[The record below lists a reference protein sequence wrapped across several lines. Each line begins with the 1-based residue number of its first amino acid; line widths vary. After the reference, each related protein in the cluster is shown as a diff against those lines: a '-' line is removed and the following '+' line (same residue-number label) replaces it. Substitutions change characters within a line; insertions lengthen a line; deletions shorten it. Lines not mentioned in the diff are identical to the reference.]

1 MITAIFIVKNGD
13 ALVTKRN
20 SESKEIRT
28 KLATIMLAAAIAVSA
43 SSHVLAETYDVVIN
57 NGRVMDPET
66 NFDGVSNV
74 GVKDGRIVVITED
87 AISGKETI
95 DASGHVVAPG
105 FIEGHQHAT
114 DPFSRKVNLRDGL
127 TTQMDFEAGAGD
139 IAKWYA
145 DAEGKTQSNYGM
157 VVLATLARVSVLDGP
172 EIAALGNDMGGLF
185 SHTVGAAAAKAQK
198 EGRRPGWSSTLPNKE
213 QMARIM
219 SYVDEGLRQG
229 ALGVGVPVGYM
240 TTGVTQYEL
249 YKYQELA
256 AKYGRVTNGH
266 VRFAGIRPPTEG
278 QLGVQEMLANAMV
291 LDAPFMASH
300 LNSTMDWE
308 YTIPMIN
315 EAREKRGAKVWG
327 EVYPYVAGSTIASTD
342 ILTEAGMAQMGITYS
357 NVANLDGTRW
367 DKAMYEDVRKNDP
380 GRAILIYNNPPEDI
394 AKWMAQ
400 PGVVVVSDG
409 MAIQD
414 ENLEYYPWDSPYEG
428 KSVHPRSAGT
438 RAKVLR
444 MVREE
449 NNMPLMEAISKMS
462 YLHAK
467 YFDELGGISQF
478 KTKGRMQ
485 EGADADIVVFN
496 PDTVTDNTTYE
507 PGKGALPSTG
517 IPYVLVNGVVVVK
530 DSVVQKV
537 FPGKPIRFPVMEKG
551 RLDQISIEP
560 REFVPNQSP

>member
-1 MITAIFIVKNGD
+1 MKRLTALLSVLIPT
-13 ALVTKRN
+13 LVMV
-20 SESKEIRT
+20 IP
-28 KLATIMLAAAIAVSA
+28 AMAAD
-43 SSHVLAETYDVVIN
+43 YDVVIN

-66 NFDGVSNV
+66 NFDGVRNV
-74 GVKDGRIVVITED
+74 GVKDGKIVVITKD
-87 AISGKETI
+87 AITGKETI
-95 DASGHVVAPG
+95 NASGHVVAPG

-114 DPFSRKVNLRDGL
+114 DQFSRKVNLRDGL

-157 VVLATLARVSVLDGP
+157 VVLTTLARLSVLDGP

-185 SHTVGAAAAKAQK
+185 SHVVGAAAAKAQK
-198 EGRRPGWSSTLPNKE
+198 EGRKPGWSATLPNKQ
-213 QMARIM
+213 QMTEIM
-219 SYVDEGLRQG
+219 SIVDEGLRQG
-229 ALGVGVPVGYM
+229 ALGVGIPVGYM

-256 AKYGRVTNGH
+256 SKYGRVSNAH
-266 VRFAGIRPPTEG
+266 VRFAGVRPPTEG

-300 LNSTMDWE
+300 LNSNMDWE
-308 YTIPMIN
+308 YTIPLIN
-315 EAREKRGAKVWG
+315 DAREKRGAKVWG
-327 EVYPYVAGSTIASTD
+327 EVYPYAAGSTIASTD
-342 ILTEAGMAQMGITYS
+342 ILTESSMAQMNITYS

-414 ENLEYYPWDSPYEG
+414 ENLNYYPWDSPYEG

-444 MVREE
+444 MVREDK
-449 NNMPLMEAISKMS
+449 NMPLMEAISKMS

-467 YFDELGGISQF
+467 YFDELGGIPQF
-478 KTKGRMQ
+478 RTKGRVQ
-485 EGADADIVVFN
+485 VGADADIVVFN
-496 PDTVTDNTTYE
+496 PDTVTDNSTYE

-530 DSVVQKV
+530 DSIVQKV
-537 FPGKPIRFPVMEKG
+537 FPGKPIRFPVLETG

-560 REFVPNQSP
+560 REFDPNQ

>member
-1 MITAIFIVKNGD
+1 MQIEKDNGM
-13 ALVTKRN
+13 TKR
-20 SESKEIRT
+20 KR
-28 KLATIMLAAAIAVSA
+28 LLVSTLILGVMSVVPA
-43 SSHVLAETYDVVIN
+43 YAQNYDLVIN

-66 NFDGVSNV
+66 NFDGVRNV
-74 GVKDGRIVVITED
+74 GIKDGKIAAITED
-87 AISGKETI
+87 AIQGDETI

-145 DAEGKTQSNYGM
+145 EAEGKTQANYGM
-157 VVLATLARVSVLDGP
+157 VVLTTLARVSVLDSP
-172 EIAALGNDMGGLF
+172 EIAASANDMGGLF
-185 SHTVGAAAAKAQK
+185 SMVGRAAAKAQS
-198 EGRRPGWSSTLPNKE
+198 EGRKPGWTATLPNKE
-213 QMARIM
+213 QMTEIM
-219 SYVDEGLRQG
+219 RLVDEGLRQG
-229 ALGVGVPVGYM
+229 ALGVGIPVGYM

-256 AKYGRVTNGH
+256 SKYGRISNGH
-266 VRFAGIRPPTEG
+266 VRFAGVRPPTGG

-291 LDAPFMASH
+291 LDAPFLASH
-300 LNSTMDWE
+300 LNSNMDWE
-308 YTIPMIN
+308 YTIPLIN
-315 EAREKRGAKVWG
+315 DARETRGAKVWG
-327 EVYPYVAGSTIASTD
+327 EVYPYAAGGTIASTD
-342 ILTEAGMAQMGITYS
+342 ILTESSMAQMNITYS
-357 NVANLDGTRW
+357 NVSNLDGTRW

-380 GRAILIYNNPPEDI
+380 GRSILIFNNPPEDI

-414 ENLEYYPWDSPYEG
+414 ENLDYYPWDSPYEG

-444 MVREE
+444 MVREDK
-449 NNMPLMEAISKMS
+449 NMPLMEAISKMS

-467 YFDELGGISQF
+467 YFAELGGISQF
-478 KTKGRMQ
+478 RTKGRVQ
-485 EGADADIVVFN
+485 VGADADIVVFN
-496 PDTVTDNTTYE
+496 PDTVTDNSTYE
-507 PGKGALPSTG
+507 PGMGALPSTG

-537 FPGKPIRFPVMEKG
+537 FPGKPIRFPVQEKG
-551 RLDQISIEP
+551 RLDQITIEP
-560 REFVPNQSP
+560 REFDPNQ

>member
-1 MITAIFIVKNGD
+1 MNI
-13 ALVTKRN
+13 RN
-20 SESKEIRT
+20 SIHLL
-28 KLATIMLAAAIAVSA
+28 LATSLLIVSSAFAQDYDIAI
-43 SSHVLAETYDVVIN
+43 L

-66 NFDGVSNV
+66 NFNGVRNV
-74 GVKDGRIVVITED
+74 GVKDGKIVAITGE
-87 AISGKETI
+87 AIKGKETI
-95 DASGHVVAPG
+95 DAKGHVVAPG

-114 DPFSRKVNLRDGL
+114 DQFSRKVNLRDGL

-139 IAKWYA
+139 IAKWYEN
-145 DAEGKTQSNYGM
+145 AEGKTQSNYGM

-172 EIAALGNDMGGLF
+172 EIAAGGNDMGELF
-185 SHTVGAAAAKAQK
+185 RSVVKDAAAKAQK
-198 EGRRPGWSSTLPNKE
+198 EGRKPGWSATLPNKE
-213 QMARIM
+213 QMTEIM
-219 SYVDEGLRQG
+219 SLVDEGLRQG

-256 AKYGRVTNGH
+256 GKYGRITNGH

-300 LNSTMDWE
+300 LNSNMDWE
-308 YTIPMIN
+308 YTIPLVN
-315 EAREKRGAKVWG
+315 DAREKRGAKVWG
-327 EVYPYVAGSTIASTD
+327 EVYPYAAGSTIASTD
-342 ILTEAGMAQMGITYS
+342 ILTVGSMAQMGITYS
-357 NVANLDGTRW
+357 DVSNLDGTRW
-367 DKAMYEDVRKNDP
+367 DKAMYEDIRKNDP
-380 GRAILIYNNPPEDI
+380 GRAIVIYNNPEKDI
-394 AKWMAQ
+394 GKWLAM
-400 PGVVVVSDG
+400 PGVVIVSDG

-414 ENLEYYPWDSPYEG
+414 EKLNYYPWDSPYEG

-449 NNMPLMEAISKMS
+449 KIMPLMEAISKMS

-467 YFDELGGISQF
+467 YFDEFGGIRQM
-478 KTKGRMQ
+478 KTKGRVQ
-485 EGADADIVVFN
+485 VGADADIVVFN
-496 PDTVTDNTTYE
+496 PDTVTDNSTYK
-507 PGKGALPSTG
+507 PGEGALPSTG

-530 DSVVQKV
+530 DSEVQKV
-537 FPGKPIRFPVMEKG
+537 FPGKPIRFPVLEKG

-560 REFVPNQSP
+560 RIFEPNQ

>member
-1 MITAIFIVKNGD
+1 MKRLKILFGLLVLSLMIVMPAV
-13 ALVTKRN
+13 
-20 SESKEIRT
+20 
-28 KLATIMLAAAIAVSA
+28 AAD
-43 SSHVLAETYDVVIN
+43 YDVVIN

-66 NFDGVSNV
+66 NFDGVRNV
-74 GVKDGRIVVITED
+74 GIKDGKIVAITKD
-87 AISGKETI
+87 AIKGKETI
-95 DASGHVVAPG
+95 NAKGHVVAPG

-114 DPFSRKVNLRDGL
+114 DQFSRKVNLRDGL
-127 TTQMDFEAGAGD
+127 TTMMDFEAGAGD

-172 EIAALGNDMGGLF
+172 EIAASGNDMGELF
-185 SHTVGAAAAKAQK
+185 RTVVGAAAAKAQK
-198 EGRRPGWSSTLPNKE
+198 EGRKPGWSSTLPNKE
-213 QMARIM
+213 QMTEIM
-219 SYVDEGLRQG
+219 RLVDEGLRQG

-266 VRFAGIRPPTEG
+266 VRFAGVRPPTEG
-278 QLGVQEMLANAMV
+278 QLGIQEMLANAMV

-300 LNSTMDWE
+300 LNSNMDWE

-315 EAREKRGAKVWG
+315 DAREKRGAKVWG
-327 EVYPYVAGSTIASTD
+327 EVYPYAAGSTIASTD
-342 ILTEAGMAQMGITYS
+342 ILTEAGMAQMNITYS

-367 DKAMYEDVRKNDP
+367 TKEDYENVRKNDP

-400 PGVVVVSDG
+400 PGVVIVSDG

-414 ENLEYYPWDSPYEG
+414 NNLNYYPWDSPYEG

-444 MVREE
+444 MVREDKI
-449 NNMPLMEAISKMS
+449 MPLMEAISKMS

-467 YFDELGGISQF
+467 YFDEFGGISQF
-478 KTKGRMQ
+478 KTKGRVQ
-485 EGADADIVVFN
+485 VGADADIVVFN
-496 PDTVTDNTTYE
+496 PDTVTDNSTYE

-530 DSVVQKV
+530 DSEVQKV
-537 FPGKPIRFPVMEKG
+537 FPGKPIRFPVLEKG

-560 REFVPNQSP
+560 RTFEPNQ

>member
-1 MITAIFIVKNGD
+1 M
-13 ALVTKRN
+13 KRL
-20 SESKEIRT
+20 SDLFAVAV
-28 KLATIMLAAAIAVSA
+28 LAVAIATPA
-43 SSHVLAETYDVVIN
+43 MAADYDVVIS

-66 NFDGVSNV
+66 NFDGVRNV

-114 DPFSRKVNLRDGL
+114 DQFSRKVNLRDGL

-157 VVLATLARVSVLDGP
+157 VVLALIARVSVLDGP
-172 EIAALGNDMGGLF
+172 EIAAVGNDMGGLF
-185 SHTVGAAAAKAQK
+185 AHTVKAAAVKAQK
-198 EGRRPGWSSTLPNKE
+198 EGRKPGWTATLPNKE
-213 QMARIM
+213 QMTRIM

-300 LNSTMDWE
+300 LNSNMDWE

-315 EAREKRGAKVWG
+315 DARENRGAKVWG
-327 EVYPYVAGSTIASTD
+327 EVYPYAAGSTIASTD

-414 ENLEYYPWDSPYEG
+414 ENLEYYPWDSSYEG
-428 KSVHPRSAGT
+428 KTVHPRSAGT

-449 NNMPLMEAISKMS
+449 KNMPLMEAISKMS

-485 EGADADIVVFN
+485 EGADADIVIFN
-496 PDTVTDNTTYE
+496 PDTVTDNSTYE

-537 FPGKPIRFPVMEKG
+537 FPGKPIRFPVLEQG

>member
-1 MITAIFIVKNGD
+1 MKISMERSSSRQEAGSIQRALFTVVAII
-13 ALVTKRN
+13 A
-20 SESKEIRT
+20 
-28 KLATIMLAAAIAVSA
+28 MAISPQVF
-43 SSHVLAETYDVVIN
+43 AETYDVVIN

-66 NFDGVSNV
+66 NFDGVRNV
-74 GVKDGRIVVITED
+74 GIKDGKIVAITTD
-87 AISGKETI
+87 AIKGKETI
-95 DASGHVVAPG
+95 NAKGHVVAPG

-114 DPFSRKVNLRDGL
+114 DQFSRKVNLRDGL

-172 EIAALGNDMGGLF
+172 EIAAGGNDMGGLF
-185 SHTVGAAAAKAQK
+185 SYTVGAAAKKAQQ
-198 EGRRPGWSSTLPNKE
+198 EGRKPGWSSTLPNKE
-213 QMARIM
+213 QMTQIM
-219 SYVDEGLRQG
+219 AYVDEGLRQG

-256 AKYGRVTNGH
+256 AQYGRVTNAH
-266 VRFAGIRPPTEG
+266 VRFAGVRPPTEG

-291 LDAPFMASH
+291 LDAPFLASH
-300 LNSTMDWE
+300 LNSNMDWE
-308 YTIPMIN
+308 YTIPLIN
-315 EAREKRGAKVWG
+315 DAREKRGAKVWG
-327 EVYPYVAGSTIASTD
+327 EVYPYAAGGTIASTD
-342 ILTEAGMAQMGITYS
+342 ILTESSMAQMNITYS

-367 DKAMYEDVRKNDP
+367 TKEDYENIRKNDP
-380 GRAILIYNNPPEDI
+380 GRSILIYNNPPEDI

-414 ENLEYYPWDSPYEG
+414 ENLDYYPWDEPYEG

-444 MVREE
+444 MVREDK
-449 NNMPLMEAISKMS
+449 NMPLMEAISKMS

-478 KTKGRMQ
+478 RTKGRVQ
-485 EGADADIVVFN
+485 IGADADIVVFN
-496 PDTVTDNTTYE
+496 PDTVTDNSTYE
-507 PGKGALPSTG
+507 VGMGALPSTG

-560 REFVPNQSP
+560 RTFDPNQS

>member
-1 MITAIFIVKNGD
+1 MKTILKRSRSREEAGRIQR
-13 ALVTKRN
+13 ALVTVVA
-20 SESKEIRT
+20 II
-28 KLATIMLAAAIAVSA
+28 ATAISPQVF
-43 SSHVLAETYDVVIN
+43 AETFDVVIN

-66 NFDGVSNV
+66 NFDGVRNV
-74 GVKDGRIVVITED
+74 GIKDGKIVVITKD
-87 AISGKETI
+87 AIKGKETI
-95 DASGHVVAPG
+95 NAKGHVVAPG

-114 DPFSRKVNLRDGL
+114 DPFSRKVFLRDGL

-145 DAEGKTQSNYGM
+145 EAEGKTQSNYGM

-172 EIAALGNDMGGLF
+172 EIAAGGNDMGGLF
-185 SHTVGAAAAKAQK
+185 AYTVGAAAKKAQQ
-198 EGRRPGWSSTLPNKE
+198 EGRKPGWSSTLPNKE
-213 QMARIM
+213 QMTQIM

-229 ALGVGVPVGYM
+229 ALGVGIPVGYM

-256 AKYGRVTNGH
+256 SKYGRISNGH

-278 QLGVQEMLANAMV
+278 QLGVQEMLANAMI
-291 LDAPFMASH
+291 LDAPFMAVH
-300 LNSTMDWE
+300 LNSNMDWE
-308 YTIPMIN
+308 YTIPMVN
-315 EAREKRGAKVWG
+315 DAREKRGAKVWG
-327 EVYPYVAGSTIASTD
+327 EVYPYTAGSTIASTD
-342 ILTEAGMAQMGITYS
+342 VLTESSMAQMGITYS
-357 NVANLDGTRW
+357 DVANLDGTRW

-380 GRAILIYNNPPEDI
+380 GRAVVIYTNPEEAV
-394 AKWMAQ
+394 AKWMAM

-409 MAIQD
+409 MAVQD
-414 ENLEYYPWDSPYEG
+414 AEGNYYPWDSPYEG
-428 KSVHPRSAGT
+428 KSVHPRTAGT

-444 MVREE
+444 MVREDK
-449 NNMPLMEAISKMS
+449 NMSLMEAISKMS

-478 KTKGRMQ
+478 RTKGRVQ
-485 EGADADIVVFN
+485 VGADADIVVFN
-496 PDTVTDNTTYE
+496 PDTVTDNSTYE
-507 PGKGALPSTG
+507 PGMGALPSTG

-537 FPGKPIRFPVMEKG
+537 FPGKPIRFPVLETG

-560 REFVPNQSP
+560 RVFDPNQS

>member
-1 MITAIFIVKNGD
+1 MEMKRLTVLLSVLIPV
-13 ALVTKRN
+13 LVMVTP
-20 SESKEIRT
+20 
-28 KLATIMLAAAIAVSA
+28 AMAAD
-43 SSHVLAETYDVVIN
+43 YDVVIN

-66 NFDGVSNV
+66 NFDGVRNV
-74 GVKDGRIVVITED
+74 GIKDGKIVAITTD
-87 AISGKETI
+87 AIKGKETI
-95 DASGHVVAPG
+95 NAKGHVVAPG

-172 EIAALGNDMGGLF
+172 EVAALGNDMGGLF
-185 SHTVGAAAAKAQK
+185 AHTVGAAAAKAQK
-198 EGRRPGWSSTLPNKE
+198 EGRKPGWSSTLPNKE
-213 QMARIM
+213 QMTQIM
-219 SYVDEGLRQG
+219 SYMDEGLRQG
-229 ALGVGVPVGYM
+229 ALGVGIPVGYM
-240 TTGVTQYEL
+240 TTGITQYEL

-256 AKYGRVTNGH
+256 AKYGRISNGH
-266 VRFAGIRPPTEG
+266 VRFAGVRPPTEG

-291 LDAPFMASH
+291 LDAPFMAVH
-300 LNSTMDWE
+300 LNSVMDWE

-315 EAREKRGAKVWG
+315 DAREKRGAKVWG

-342 ILTEAGMAQMGITYS
+342 VLTESSMAQMGITYS
-357 NVANLDGTRW
+357 DVANLDGTRW

-380 GRAILIYNNPPEDI
+380 GRAVVIYTNPEEAV
-394 AKWMAQ
+394 AKWMAM

-409 MAIQD
+409 MAVQD
-414 ENLEYYPWDSPYEG
+414 AKGNYYPWDSPYEG
-428 KSVHPRSAGT
+428 KSVHPRTAGT

-444 MVREE
+444 MVREDKI
-449 NNMPLMEAISKMS
+449 MPLMEAISKMS

-478 KTKGRMQ
+478 RTKGRVQ
-485 EGADADIVVFN
+485 VGADADIVVFN
-496 PDTVTDNTTYE
+496 PDTVTDNSTYE
-507 PGKGALPSTG
+507 PGMGAIPSTG

-560 REFVPNQSP
+560 RTFDPNQS

>member
-1 MITAIFIVKNGD
+1 MKIFMEQSRSRLGAGVIQRVLFTVVAII
-13 ALVTKRN
+13 
-20 SESKEIRT
+20 
-28 KLATIMLAAAIAVSA
+28 ATAVSPQIF
-43 SSHVLAETYDVVIN
+43 AETYDVVIN

-66 NFDGVSNV
+66 NFDGVRNV
-74 GVKDGRIVVITED
+74 GIKDGKIVAITTD
-87 AISGKETI
+87 AIKGKETI
-95 DASGHVVAPG
+95 NAKGHVVAPG

-145 DAEGKTQSNYGM
+145 DHEGKTQSNYGM

-185 SHTVGAAAAKAQK
+185 AYTVGAAAKKAQK
-198 EGRRPGWSSTLPNKE
+198 EGRKPGWSSTLPNKE
-213 QMARIM
+213 QMTQIM
-219 SYVDEGLRQG
+219 GYIDEGLRQG
-229 ALGVGVPVGYM
+229 ALGVGIPVGYM

-256 AKYGRVTNGH
+256 AKYGRISNGH
-266 VRFAGIRPPTEG
+266 VRFAGVRPPTEG

-291 LDAPFMASH
+291 LDAPFMAVH
-300 LNSTMDWE
+300 LNSNMDWE
-308 YTIPMIN
+308 YTIPMVN
-315 EAREKRGAKVWG
+315 DAREKRGAKVWG
-327 EVYPYVAGSTIASTD
+327 EVYPYTAGSTIASTD
-342 ILTEAGMAQMGITYS
+342 VLTESSMAQMGITYS
-357 NVANLDGTRW
+357 DVANLDGTRW

-380 GRAILIYNNPPEDI
+380 GRAVIIYTNPEEAV
-394 AKWMAQ
+394 AKWMAM

-409 MAIQD
+409 MAVQD
-414 ENLEYYPWDSPYEG
+414 ANGNYYPWDSPYEG
-428 KSVHPRSAGT
+428 KSVHPRTAGT

-444 MVREE
+444 MVREDKI
-449 NNMPLMEAISKMS
+449 MPLMEAISKMS

-478 KTKGRMQ
+478 RTKGRVQ
-485 EGADADIVVFN
+485 VGADADIVVFN
-496 PDTVTDNTTYE
+496 PDTVTDNSTYE

-517 IPYVLVNGVVVVK
+517 MPYVLVNGVVVVK

-560 REFVPNQSP
+560 RVFDPNQS

>member
-1 MITAIFIVKNGD
+1 MKFR
-13 ALVTKRN
+13 ALFF
-20 SESKEIRT
+20 
-28 KLATIMLAAAIAVSA
+28 AMLILF
-43 SSHVLAETYDVVIN
+43 VLPACEPDTTYDVVIL

-66 NFDGVSNV
+66 NFDGVRNV
-74 GVKDGRIVVITED
+74 GVKDGKIAIITESE
-87 AISGKETI
+87 IKGKETI
-95 DASGHVVAPG
+95 DATGHVVAPG

-145 DAEGKTQSNYGM
+145 EAEGKTQSNYGM

-185 SHTVGAAAAKAQK
+185 AYTVGAAAAKAQK
-198 EGRRPGWSSTLPNKE
+198 EGRKPGWSSTLPNKE
-213 QMARIM
+213 QMIKIM
-219 SYVDEGLRQG
+219 GYIDEGLRQG

-240 TTGVTQYEL
+240 TTGMTQYEL

-256 AKYGRVTNGH
+256 AKYGRITNGH
-266 VRFAGIRPPTEG
+266 VRFAGVRPPTEG
-278 QLGVQEMLANAMV
+278 QLGIQEMLANAMV

-300 LNSTMDWE
+300 LNSNMDWE

-315 EAREKRGAKVWG
+315 DAREKRGAKVWG
-327 EVYPYVAGSTIASTD
+327 EVYPYAAGSTIASTD
-342 ILTEAGMAQMGITYS
+342 ILTESSMAQMGITYS
-357 NVANLDGTRW
+357 NVSNLDGTRW

-380 GRAILIYNNPPEDI
+380 GRAIVIYNNPPEDI
-394 AKWMAQ
+394 AKWMAM

-409 MAIQD
+409 MAIVD
-414 ENLEYYPWDSPYEG
+414 EKLEYYPWDSPYEG

-444 MVREE
+444 MVREDK
-449 NNMPLMEAISKMS
+449 NMPLMEAISKMS

-467 YFDELGGISQF
+467 YFDELGGIPQF

-485 EGADADIVVFN
+485 EGMDADIVIFN
-496 PDTVTDNTTYE
+496 PETVTDNSTYE
-507 PGKGALPSTG
+507 PGMGAIPSTG
-517 IPYVLVNGVVVVK
+517 IPYVLVNGVIVVK
-530 DSVVQKV
+530 DSEVLKV
-537 FPGKPIRFPVMEKG
+537 FPGKPIRFPVQEKG

-560 REFVPNQSP
+560 RKFDPNQ

>member
-1 MITAIFIVKNGD
+1 MKRLSRLLRV
-13 ALVTKRN
+13 LVPT
-20 SESKEIRT
+20 
-28 KLATIMLAAAIAVSA
+28 LVMATSAMAAD
-43 SSHVLAETYDVVIN
+43 YDVVIN

-66 NFDGVSNV
+66 NFDGVRNV
-74 GVKDGRIVVITED
+74 GIKDGKIVAITED
-87 AISGKETI
+87 AIKGKETI

-114 DPFSRKVNLRDGL
+114 DQFSRKVNLRDGL

-145 DAEGKTQSNYGM
+145 DHEGKTQANYGM
-157 VVLATLARVSVLDGP
+157 VVLSTFARLSVLDSP
-172 EIAALGNDMGGLF
+172 EIAAMGNDMGGLF
-185 SHTVGAAAAKAQK
+185 AHVVGAAAANAQK
-198 EGRRPGWSSTLPNKE
+198 EGRKPGWSATLPNKE
-213 QMARIM
+213 QMTEIM
-219 SYVDEGLRQG
+219 RLVDEGLRQG
-229 ALGVGVPVGYM
+229 ALGVGIPVGYM

-256 AKYGRVTNGH
+256 SKYGRISNAH
-266 VRFAGIRPPTEG
+266 VRFAGVRPPTGG

-291 LDAPFMASH
+291 LDAPFLASH
-300 LNSTMDWE
+300 LNSNMDWE
-308 YTIPMIN
+308 YTIPLIN
-315 EAREKRGAKVWG
+315 DARENRGAKVWG
-327 EVYPYVAGSTIASTD
+327 EVYPYAAGGTIASTD
-342 ILTEAGMAQMGITYS
+342 ILTESSMAQMNITYS
-357 NVANLDGTRW
+357 NVSNLDGTRW

-380 GRAILIYNNPPEDI
+380 ARSILIFNNPPEDI

-400 PGVVVVSDG
+400 PGVVIVSDG

-444 MVREE
+444 MVREDK
-449 NNMPLMEAISKMS
+449 NMPLMEAISKMS

-467 YFDELGGISQF
+467 YFDELGGIPQF
-478 KTKGRMQ
+478 RTKGRVQ
-485 EGADADIVVFN
+485 VGADADIVVFN
-496 PDTVTDNTTYE
+496 PDTVTDNSTYE
-507 PGKGALPSTG
+507 PGMGALPSTG

-530 DSVVQKV
+530 DSTVQKV
-537 FPGKPIRFPVMEKG
+537 FPGKPIRFPVLETG

-560 REFVPNQSP
+560 REFEPNQ

>member
-1 MITAIFIVKNGD
+1 MTRYWITVVTLSVASITACTP
-13 ALVTKRN
+13 AA
-20 SESKEIRT
+20 KEPAAE
-28 KLATIMLAAAIAVSA
+28 KPAAEATIPENLD
-43 SSHVLAETYDVVIN
+43 LVIL

-66 NFDGVSNV
+66 ELDAVRNV
-74 GVKDGRIVVITED
+74 GIKDGKIVVVTAQTIEG
-87 AISGKETI
+87 AETI

-114 DPFSRKVNLRDGL
+114 DQFSRKVNLRDGL

-145 DAEGKTQSNYGM
+145 EAEGKTQSNYGM
-157 VVLATLARVSVLDGP
+157 VVLTTFARLSVLDSP
-172 EIAALGNDMGGLF
+172 EIAASGNDMGGLF
-185 SHTVGAAAAKAQK
+185 SHVVGAAAAKAKK
-198 EGRRPGWSSTLPNKE
+198 EGRKPGWSATLPNKE
-213 QMARIM
+213 QMTEIM
-219 SYVDEGLRQG
+219 RLVDEGLRQG
-229 ALGVGVPVGYM
+229 ALGVGIPVGYM

-256 AKYGRVTNGH
+256 SKYGRVSNAH
-266 VRFAGIRPPTEG
+266 VRFAGVRPPTEG

-300 LNSTMDWE
+300 LNSNMDWE
-308 YTIPMIN
+308 YTIPLIN
-315 EAREKRGAKVWG
+315 DAREKRGAKVWG
-327 EVYPYVAGSTIASTD
+327 EVYPYAAGATIASTD
-342 ILTEAGMAQMGITYS
+342 ILTESSMAQMNITYS

-380 GRAILIYNNPPEDI
+380 ARSILIYNNPPEDI

-414 ENLEYYPWDSPYEG
+414 ENLNYYPWDSPYEG

-444 MVREE
+444 MVREDK
-449 NNMPLMEAISKMS
+449 NMPLMEAISKMS

-467 YFDELGGISQF
+467 YFDELGGIPQF
-478 KTKGRMQ
+478 RTKGRVQ
-485 EGADADIVVFN
+485 VGADADIVVFN
-496 PDTVTDNTTYE
+496 PDTVTDNSTYE

-537 FPGKPIRFPVMEKG
+537 FPGKPIRFPVLETG

-560 REFVPNQSP
+560 REFDPNQ

>member
-1 MITAIFIVKNGD
+1 MTRYWMTV
-13 ALVTKRN
+13 VTLCVG
-20 SESKEIRT
+20 SIAACTPAAKEPPAET
-28 KLATIMLAAAIAVSA
+28 PAAEATIPENLD
-43 SSHVLAETYDVVIN
+43 LVIL

-66 NFDGVSNV
+66 ELDAVRNV
-74 GVKDGRIVVITED
+74 GIKDGKIVVVTAQTIEG
-87 AISGKETI
+87 AETI

-114 DPFSRKVNLRDGL
+114 DQFSRKVNLRDGL

-145 DAEGKTQSNYGM
+145 EAEGKTQSNYGM
-157 VVLATLARVSVLDGP
+157 VVLTTFARLSVLDSP
-172 EIAALGNDMGGLF
+172 EIAASGNDMGGLF
-185 SHTVGAAAAKAQK
+185 SHVVGAAAAKAEK
-198 EGRRPGWSSTLPNKE
+198 EGRKPGWSATLPNKE
-213 QMARIM
+213 QMTEIM
-219 SYVDEGLRQG
+219 RLVDEGLRQG
-229 ALGVGVPVGYM
+229 ALGVGIPVGYM

-256 AKYGRVTNGH
+256 SKYGRVSNAH
-266 VRFAGIRPPTEG
+266 VRFAGVRPPTEG

-300 LNSTMDWE
+300 LNSNMDWE
-308 YTIPMIN
+308 YTIPLIN
-315 EAREKRGAKVWG
+315 DAREKRGAKVWG
-327 EVYPYVAGSTIASTD
+327 EVYPYAAGATIASTD
-342 ILTEAGMAQMGITYS
+342 ILTESSMAQMNITYS

-380 GRAILIYNNPPEDI
+380 ARSILIYNNPPEDI

-414 ENLEYYPWDSPYEG
+414 ENLNYYPWDSPYEG

-444 MVREE
+444 MVREDK
-449 NNMPLMEAISKMS
+449 NMPLMEAISKMS

-467 YFDELGGISQF
+467 YFDELGGIPQF
-478 KTKGRMQ
+478 RTKGRVQ
-485 EGADADIVVFN
+485 VGADADIVVFN
-496 PDTVTDNTTYE
+496 PDTVTDNSTYE

-537 FPGKPIRFPVMEKG
+537 FPGKPIRFPVLETG

-560 REFVPNQSP
+560 REFDPNQ